1 MQWRGPVL
9 LIAGLT
15 MIYLVSLLQEVPF
28 PHPVIV
34 QATEPS
40 HTLRNE
46 ATHIILN
53 EKDDQMHRT
62 KIWFDATLKG
72 NLGKQLGVGSLRMN
86 VNGKSFKKINKKE
99 RGELHKVRVS
109 VIKTT
114 YTRLYRAFEKTQDWS
129 TRRYTRSTR

>member
-15 MIYLVSLLQEVPF
+15 MIYLVSLLQEVPL

-40 HTLRNE
+40 QTLRNE

-72 NLGKQLGVGSLRMN
+72 NLGKQLGAGSLRMN
-86 VNGKSFKKINKKE
+86 VNGKNFKK
-99 RGELHKVRVS
+99 
-109 VIKTT
+109 
-114 YTRLYRAFEKTQDWS
+114 
-129 TRRYTRSTR
+129 